1 MSRKREKPYHSRH
14 ALSSIAKRRRPS
26 LLELPDSA
34 SRDAPATKHSSP
46 AAVLVIGLSPECSVL
61 DVKSRFEIYG
71 CISRIRIDRDGV
83 GYITFR
89 SKDSADAAITASLD
103 PFFGITIDSKRVLF
117 QLPLLPF
124 SIRAVWSPRK
134 CSKKWKKK
142 KLKFWV
148 SYRGSQNPITPLCHV
163 WENMNF
169 CFLSN
174 QTEGFFLNVV
184 TETRICFRYRY
195 YWRKIRIQQLGLVG
209 TRTMGPHRSFCGLRC
224 LWAGMEEVISLF
236 QVVRSPRPIQFQV

>member
-26 LLELPDSA
+26 LPELPDSA

-103 PFFGITIDSKRVLF
+103 PFFGITIDSKRD
-117 QLPLLPF
+117 
-124 SIRAVWSPRK
+124 
-134 CSKKWKKK
+134 
-142 KLKFWV
+142 
-148 SYRGSQNPITPLCHV
+148 
-163 WENMNF
+163 
-169 CFLSN
+169 
-174 QTEGFFLNVV
+174 
-184 TETRICFRYRY
+184 
-195 YWRKIRIQQLGLVG
+195 
-209 TRTMGPHRSFCGLRC
+209 
-224 LWAGMEEVISLF
+224 LF
-236 QVVRSPRPIQFQV
+236 QVQVLLAKDPNSAAGFGWNKDNGSSSKLLRAEVPLSRHGRSNKLVSSSAKPKTDPISGLDVAFKGREMVAYDDIL